1 MELRRA
7 VLKPGVVT
15 NGVDRR
21 PALAFVI
28 DSRRQRKQNQFCNVL
43 KRYLSNQIDV
53 FPGHIENEV
62 CNECESARNTLTRQ
76 RTGEYNSAL
85 GRARE

>member
-15 NGVDRR
+15 NRVDRG
-21 PALAFVI
+21 PALAFVV
-28 DSRRQRKQNQFCNVL
+28 DSRCQRKQNQFCNVL
-43 KRYLSNQIDV
+43 KRYLSNESDV

-62 CNECESARNTLTRQ
+62 CNECESARNAAASQ
-76 RTGEYNSAL
+76 PTGEYNSAL